1 MYPTFTLYIF
11 FSLLA
16 VNLLVYTATNPLQQP
31 QSHLTF
37 SDINPLST
45 VIKDADSYVLDKL
58 NLE

>member
-1 MYPTFTLYIF
+1 MYPTFTLQMF

-16 VNLLVYTATNPLQQP
+16 ANLLVYAATNPLQQP

-37 SDINPLST
+37 SDNNPLST
-45 VIKDADSYVLDKL
+45 FMEDADSYVLDKS

>member
-16 VNLLVYTATNPLQQP
+16 ANLLVHAATNPLQQP
-31 QSHLTF
+31 QSHSTF
-37 SDINPLST
+37 SNCNPLFT
-45 VIKDADSYVLDKL
+45 FIKGADSYVLDKS